1 MNRLDPDLPA
11 GTYTVSEFAWEM
23 KGMLADA
30 YPAIW
35 VAGEVQRLRSAA
47 RGQLYFELIEKGRGD
62 RIRAKLDCVLWADE
76 RAVTEAELREAGV
89 ELAEGAVLRCC
100 GRPDFWPGG
109 GRLQFTVREV
119 DPLFSLGALEKR
131 RRETLRALEAEGLLE
146 LNKKLPL
153 SPAPLE
159 IGLVTSEGSAAY
171 HDFLDTLVNSGLGFR
186 VYLVHSAVQGAA
198 AEAEIARAFDL
209 LGAYARGGRR
219 LDAIALVR
227 GGGSRSDLATF
238 DSRRVARAVARS
250 PVPVVCG
257 VGHQIDVSIADVVA
271 HTSCKTPT
279 EAAEFLAGRSGE
291 AAFRVEEA
299 SRALARQAVDLLR
312 AARQRVAV
320 VPPRLASPARALIRS
335 RGDACSALERGLG
348 RAGRVALAGAERSL
362 VEMRRA
368 LGVQAVVPTVRA
380 RDRLAGLAAR
390 LPGASRRL
398 LTDASGRE
406 RAVRPR
412 LGRAADVVLR
422 RTADQVESAGRL
434 CAQLAPERTLARGF
448 SVTRRADGALVRGVG
463 DVAPGV
469 ELRTR
474 LRDGSVA
481 SRVLAAGGG
490 SGPEGP
496 RTDTGA
502 DVGVGGEPGRAP
514 LSRTTGAS
522 SDDASARAGKERR

>member
-1 MNRLDPDLPA
+1 MNRLDSDLPA

-100 GRPDFWPGG
+100 GRPEFWPGG

-119 DPLFSLGALEKR
+119 DPLFSLGSLEKR
-131 RRETLRALEAEGLLE
+131 RRETLRALEKEGLLE
-146 LNKKLPL
+146 RNGKLPL

-209 LGAYARGGRR
+209 LGAFARGGRR

-299 SRALARQAVDLLR
+299 SRALARQ
-312 AARQRVAV
+312 
-320 VPPRLASPARALIRS
+320 
-335 RGDACSALERGLG
+335 
-348 RAGRVALAGAERSL
+348 GRVALVGAERSL
-362 VEMRRA
+362 LEMRRA
-368 LGVQAVVPTVRA
+368 LAARAVVPTVRA
-380 RDRLAGLAAR
+380 RDRLGGLAAR
-390 LPGASRRL
+390 LPGSSRRL

-406 RAVRPR
+406 RAFRPR
-412 LGRAADVVLR
+412 LGRAADQVLR
-422 RTADQVESAGRL
+422 RSADQVESAGRL

-463 DVAPGV
+463 DVAPGA

-481 SRVLAAGGG
+481 SRVLAAG
-490 SGPEGP
+490 
-496 RTDTGA
+496 D
-502 DVGVGGEPGRAP
+502 
-514 LSRTTGAS
+514 GAS
-522 SDDASARAGKERR
+522 GAGKERR

>member
-1 MNRLDPDLPA
+1 M
-11 GTYTVSEFAWEM
+11 
-23 KGMLADA
+23 
-30 YPAIW
+30 
-35 VAGEVQRLRSAA
+35 RS
-47 RGQLYFELIEKGRGD
+47 R
-62 RIRAKLDCVLWADE
+62 
-76 RAVTEAELREAGV
+76 
-89 ELAEGAVLRCC
+89 
-100 GRPDFWPGG
+100 
-109 GRLQFTVREV
+109 
-119 DPLFSLGALEKR
+119 S
-131 RRETLRALEAEGLLE
+131 
-146 LNKKLPL
+146 
-153 SPAPLE
+153 S
-159 IGLVTSEGSAAY
+159 
-171 HDFLDTLVNSGLGFR
+171 
-186 VYLVHSAVQGAA
+186 GAA
-198 AEAEIARAFDL
+198 
-209 LGAYARGGRR
+209 
-219 LDAIALVR
+219 
-227 GGGSRSDLATF
+227 GSRSDLATF

-348 RAGRVALAGAERSL
+348 RAGRVALAGARAFPGGDAAGA
-362 VEMRRA
+362 RRA
-368 LGVQAVVPTVRA
+368 GRRP
-380 RDRLAGLAAR
+380 DRPCEGSAWEGWRPR

-422 RTADQVESAGRL
+422 RSTDQVESAGRL